1 MPRND
6 IYHKTVIAALE
17 KDGWVITDDPLK
29 LSYGGRPLYV
39 DLGAEQLGGGL
50 PLNELPLGAERQ
62 GQKIAVEIKSFVGK
76 SDVND
81 LENAIGQYR
90 LYFSVLDKQESNR
103 TLYLAIPNLAYVG
116 IFSEPIG
123 QLMLETQSIRLIV
136 FDDLEE
142 EIIKWIE

>member
-1 MPRND
+1 M
-6 IYHKTVIAALE
+6 
-17 KDGWVITDDPLK
+17 
-29 LSYGGRPLYV
+29 
-39 DLGAEQLGGGL
+39 
-50 PLNELPLGAERQ
+50 
-62 GQKIAVEIKSFVGK
+62 
-76 SDVND
+76 ND